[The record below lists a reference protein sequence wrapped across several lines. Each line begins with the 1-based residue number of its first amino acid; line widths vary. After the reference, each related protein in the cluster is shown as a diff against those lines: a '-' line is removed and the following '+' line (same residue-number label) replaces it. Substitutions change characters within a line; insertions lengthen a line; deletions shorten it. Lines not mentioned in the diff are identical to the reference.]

1 MSRRLFLALTAVLA
15 VVTLAPVA
23 LAHEGSGKTSV
34 EGTLRTWHGDTFSA
48 PVSVGEGIDTTIA
61 GLIPLEQAPA
71 PTASL
76 AGKRVRA
83 SGVRR
88 GKALAVS
95 GSVQAAGP
103 TNAVAAATGT
113 KSVAV
118 LLFNFA
124 GDTRQPW
131 TTAAVRNVVFD
142 GAGSVNA
149 YYQDASYGQMS
160 MSGDVFGW
168 FTIDATNAGCDYTT
182 WANQARSKATAAGV
196 PLANYAYTV
205 YAFPNVGG
213 CGWAG
218 LAYLPGTA
226 SWINGS
232 MNLRV
237 VGHELGHNFGVHHA
251 STLAC
256 TSAGTSVVLSP
267 TCSAN
272 EYGDPFTIMGS
283 APTRHHNNWHRAQLG
298 WLPAQT
304 ISSSGI
310 YSLAP
315 AELSTSTP
323 RLLRVARGD
332 GTYLNLEFRQ
342 PTGSFDNFSASDPA
356 VTGVSARIAP
366 DISSLVQSK
375 LIDANPATSTFADA
389 PFGAGMSLTDPVS
402 GVSVTVVSV
411 SPAGASVSVQFA
423 PDTQA
428 PTQPGALTATAQSS
442 SSIRLSWSASSD
454 NVGVTG
460 YAITRSGVSLGTVT
474 GTSYTD
480 SGLSPATAYSYVV
493 TALDA
498 AGNASAAATA
508 PATTQTL
515 DASAPTAPGQLSAT
529 VAKGRKVNLSWGA
542 ATDNIGVVGYR
553 VFRGGTQVAQVSGTS
568 FRDSPG
574 RGSFTYTVVAV
585 DAAGNAG
592 PASNSVAVR
601 N

>member
-1 MSRRLFLALTAVLA
+1 MRRYLILVLPATLALAALS
-15 VVTLAPVA
+15 PVA
-23 LAHEGSGKTSV
+23 LAHDGSPKITV
-34 EGTLRTWHGDTFSA
+34 EGTLRVWHGDTLDA
-48 PVSVGEGIDTTIA
+48 PVSVGQGIDTTIA
-61 GLIPLEQAPA
+61 GLIPLEEARA
-71 PTASL
+71 STASL

-95 GSVQAAGP
+95 GGVQPVGS
-103 TNAVAAATGT
+103 TNTVAAATGT

-131 TTAAVRNVVFD
+131 TTESVRSVVFD

-267 TCSAN
+267 TCSAT
-272 EYGDPFTIMGS
+272 EYGDPFTIMGA

-304 ISSSGI
+304 ITAPGI

-315 AELSTSTP
+315 AELATASP

-342 PTGSFDNFSASDPA
+342 PTENFDNFSASDPA

-366 DISSLVQSK
+366 DLSSLVQSK
-375 LIDANPATSTFADA
+375 LIDANPATPTFADA
-389 PFGAGMSLTDPVS
+389 PFGAGMSLTDPLS

-428 PTQPGALTATAQSS
+428 PTQPGALAATAQSS
-442 SSIRLSWSASSD
+442 TSIRLSWSASSD

-460 YAITRSGVSLGTVT
+460 YTITRGGVSLGTVA

-480 SGLSPATAYSYVV
+480 FGLSPSTGYSYVV

-498 AGNASAAATA
+498 VGNASVGATSS
-508 PATTQTL
+508 ATTPAL
-515 DASAPTAPGQLSAT
+515 DAIAPSAPGTLTAT
-529 VAKGRKVNLSWGA
+529 ITRGRKVNLSWGA
-542 ATDNIGVVGYR
+542 ATDNVGVVAYR
-553 VFRGGTQVAQVSGTS
+553 VFRGGSQVAQVTGTT
-568 FRDSPG
+568 FRDAPG
-574 RGSFTYTVVAV
+574 RGVFAYTVVAI
-585 DAAGNAG
+585 DGAANVGA
-592 PASNSVAVR
+592 ASNLVTVR
-601 N
+601 T